1 MKVICIEDK
10 DIDGKLHPLLTLNK
24 VYDVK
29 LKDTV
34 YIINGDHFMD
44 KTSYKHFFV
53 TLEQHREN
61 QLNQILI
68 SNLVNYHCHQV
79 SPHTFLRTLLI
90 STLSVSV

>member
-34 YIINGDHFMD
+34 YIINGDHFMH

-61 QLNQILI
+61 QLNQIL
-68 SNLVNYHCHQV
+68 S
-79 SPHTFLRTLLI
+79 
-90 STLSVSV
+90 